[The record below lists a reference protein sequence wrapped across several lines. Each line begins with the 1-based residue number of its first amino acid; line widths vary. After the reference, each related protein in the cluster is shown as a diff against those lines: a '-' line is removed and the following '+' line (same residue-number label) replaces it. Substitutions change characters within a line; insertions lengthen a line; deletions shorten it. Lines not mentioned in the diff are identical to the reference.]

1 MTGTRRAWYKLARVA
16 QRNGTVAKWQGRA
29 LQKLDQRFESAR
41 CLQYRLP
48 QQHPELYPTP
58 MIIGTARVTLFLPE
72 NYSLKDKRQ
81 DVKSI
86 LARTINQFHVAAAE
100 VGEHENWQRSVIG
113 IACVSTDARH
123 ANEIISKV
131 INFIEGNLREG
142 GIEDYEVEIVHL

>member
-1 MTGTRRAWYKLARVA
+1 M
-16 QRNGTVAKWQGRA
+16 
-29 LQKLDQRFESAR
+29 
-41 CLQYRLP
+41 
-48 QQHPELYPTP
+48 P
-58 MIIGTARVTLFLPE
+58 MIIGPARIKLFLRE

-100 VGEHENWQRSVIG
+100 VGEHENWQRAIIG
-113 IACVSTDARH
+113 VACVSNDARH

-131 INFIEGNLREG
+131 VNFVEGHLREG